1 MSSPYPTAL
10 RVHRIERPY
19 WSHSETSSK
28 NQWDGTYVSAEGLV
42 RVFAHKPWETIPVVD
57 RPGFMHYT
65 VIAHGFDITFR
76 EGRYRT
82 PKGACIIA
90 GRLVRMIAGA
100 QATGITREQLEER
113 LQSRWS
119 GIYGGKLEMN

>member
-1 MSSPYPTAL
+1 MSTPLPTSL

-19 WSHSETSSK
+19 WSHSDTIGK
-28 NQWDGTYVSAEGLV
+28 NHWHGTYVSSEGLV
-42 RVFAHKPWETIPVVD
+42 RVFASKPWEMTPMVGS
-57 RPGFMHYT
+57 PGVMHYT

-100 QATGITREQLEER
+100 QATGITRKQFEQR
-113 LQSRWS
+113 LHARWS
-119 GIYGGKLEMN
+119 EIYGGKLEMN